1 MNKLPRI
8 SVIVPVYNV
17 EKYLRRCV
25 DSILSQSQQDFELL
39 LIDDGSK
46 DESGD
51 ICDEYAAKDL
61 RIKVFHKTNGGVSSA
76 RNLGLDNAQGEW
88 VAFVDADDDV
98 EEEYLSIR
106 EQFDD
111 SDVVNKPYLTIY
123 EDKTEMSLDHGI
135 VTLNDRDS
143 IFRYYVRKRNNAL
156 WDKLIKR
163 KLIGGKRFN
172 TKVTIGEDLLFF
184 LSVLPDV
191 KAWSFDNVGMYHYY
205 IREGSAMQSV
215 DVEKRIGILWENIR
229 HIQGLTNSLNLQSL
243 QKSIVYK
250 SYVVLLCN
258 YRHKLGIQ
266 DKAKLKD
273 LFDNMEMRDLKYID
287 FITKLKLLVYKSLL

>member
-1 MNKLPRI
+1 MDKLPRI
-8 SVIVPVYNV
+8 SVIVPVYNA
-17 EKYLRRCV
+17 KRYLRRCV
-25 DSILSQSQQDFELL
+25 DSILCQSQQDFELL

-46 DESGD
+46 DESGE
-51 ICDEYAAKDL
+51 ICDEYAAKDS
-61 RIKVFHKTNGGVSSA
+61 RVRVFHKINGGVSSA

-98 EEEYLSIR
+98 EEEYLSVR
-106 EQFDD
+106 EQFEN
-111 SDVVNKPYLTIY
+111 SDVIKKPYITIH
-123 EDKTEMSLDHGI
+123 EDKTERSQKHGI
-135 VTLNDRDS
+135 VTLCDRDS
-143 IFRYYVRKRNNAL
+143 IFGYYVRKRNNAL

-163 KLIGGKRFN
+163 KLIGVKRFN
-172 TKVTIGEDLLFF
+172 TNVTIGEDFLFF
-184 LSVLPDV
+184 LSVLPGV
-191 KAWSFDNVGMYHYY
+191 KTWSFDDVGMYHYY

-229 HIQGLTNSLNLQSL
+229 HIQELTYFPNLQSL

-250 SYVVLLCN
+250 SYVILLYN

-266 DKAKLKD
+266 EKAKLKD
-273 LFDNMEMRDLKYID
+273 LFDNMEMRDLKYVD